1 MCSPCTRGPAGR
13 VAPAPPL
20 VSAEVIDLVTESV
33 AAAAVGTQG
42 LTISVLT
49 AAEVDLALCGE
60 PLAPTQFS
68 LALTGGP
75 HGYVMCGSERPVL
88 SW

>member
-1 MCSPCTRGPAGR
+1 MCSPCTCRPAGR

-20 VSAEVIDLVTESV
+20 VSAGVIDLVTESM
-33 AAAAVGTQG
+33 ANAGVGPQG
-42 LTISVLT
+42 LTVTVLT

-75 HGYVMCGSERPVL
+75 
-88 SW
+88 